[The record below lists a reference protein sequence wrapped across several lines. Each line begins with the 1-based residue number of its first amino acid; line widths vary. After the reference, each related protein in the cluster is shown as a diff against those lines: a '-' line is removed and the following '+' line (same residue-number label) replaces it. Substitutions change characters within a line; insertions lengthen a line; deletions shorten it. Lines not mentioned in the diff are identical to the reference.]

1 MLEQDWLNWMELA
14 KDVYDRQYRF
24 LLSLRNITSEDSP
37 ELVAYKERQVF
48 CQLMTLQ
55 RVSNYKTLGYWAL
68 FLSTA
73 YYGWGVRGTAIVAT
87 NFWGVTTSTSFRDAK
102 YSSLLIMIDF
112 IRKRVLRQQR
122 TGLFTY
128 MTMLLW

>member
-1 MLEQDWLNWMELA
+1 MELA